1 MVVNESINAE
11 IEQPDEYQTWIEIAN
26 TKLNQIDNLNI
37 EVKKVDN
44 VSTLTITK
52 KDGTTNSVEI
62 LDGEKGEKGDCNFA
76 TFDIGN
82 EKMEKNFP
90 YYHILQEAPTI
101 RKAYK
106 ATVKSRGSEYGKS
119 PFEID
124 YERVYWNGK
133 TFTKEYAKNVRGS
146 RVNLSKTQMHLN
158 GQFINEGSNQYLNM
172 HYKYL
177 DRIADEVAN
186 ALASEFNLKLGRKQD
201 TGLIEEFAMQEGI
214 TVENVLAAFESF
226 M

>member
-1 MVVNESINAE
+1 MEFTLSNFAERLAQLIHSSKLIPDMGSFYTNKYGYTQSDASKHSKRPQPRDLRSQISNSISSSF
-11 IEQPDEYQTWIEIAN
+11 
-26 TKLNQIDNLNI
+26 
-37 EVKKVDN
+37 VM
-44 VSTLTITK
+44 
-52 KDGTTNSVEI
+52 
-62 LDGEKGEKGDCNFA
+62 GENFA

-82 EKMEKNFP
+82 EQMEKNFP

-106 ATVKSRGSEYGKS
+106 STVKTRGSEYGKS
-119 PFEID
+119 AKEID
-124 YERVYWNGK
+124 YERVHWNGK
-133 TFTKEYAKNVRGS
+133 TFTKEYQKNVRGS
-146 RVNLSKTQMHLN
+146 RVNLSKTQMHLD
-158 GQFINEGSNQYLNM
+158 GQFINEGSIQYLNM

-186 ALASEFNLKLGRKQD
+186 TLASEFNLKIGRKQD
-201 TGLIEEFAMQEGI
+201 TGLIEEFAMQEGM